1 MFRKKTSRMAMIFSV
16 NTSDPKVY
24 PHTSN
29 VSITTPLP
37 SSLPKS
43 KRFTMLVNLNNTV
56 QCGSCGK

>member
-1 MFRKKTSRMAMIFSV
+1 MFRKKPTKVSMRFSV
-16 NTSDPKVY
+16 NTSDSSVY
-24 PHTSN
+24 PQTSN